1 MSLSQIKEQLL
12 YFNYRF
18 SFPSGKQK
26 IFSIYM
32 DPVSLDVLRVQSAA
46 KPDWAKLNK
55 FMCPNCPLE
64 SASHRY
70 CPLALNLVDIVDFFK
85 DTSSYERVE
94 ITVETKDRMY
104 RKKTDV
110 QSGLSSIMGI
120 LMVGS
125 GCPIV
130 GRLKSM
136 VRFHLPFATI
146 DETEV
151 KTISIYLLSQYV
163 QYKKGLEPD
172 WTLTNLKKIYSDI
185 ETVNRNIASKLAE
198 VERHDANV
206 NSVIILNNFAA
217 AVHIYLDDMNIDKV
231 ESFVKE
237 FTKSNS

>member
-12 YFNYRF
+12 YYNYRF

-26 IFSIYM
+26 IFNIYL

-46 KPDWAKLNK
+46 KPEWAKLNK

-85 DTSSYERVE
+85 NTNSYDRVE
-94 ITVETKDRMY
+94 ITVETKDRSFK
-104 RKKTDV
+104 KKTDV
-110 QSGLSSIMGI
+110 QGGLSSIMGI
-120 LMVGS
+120 LMAGS
-125 GCPIV
+125 GCPIL
-130 GRLKSM
+130 GKLKSM

-151 KTISIYLLSQYV
+151 RTISIYLMAQYV

-172 WTLTNLKKIYSDI
+172 WTLKKLKKIYADI
-185 ETVNRNIASKLAE
+185 EVVNRNVADKLSE
-198 VERHDANV
+198 LEKHDANV
-206 NSVIILNNFAA
+206 NSVVILNNFAA
-217 AVHIYLDDMNIDKV
+217 AVHIYLDDMNITKV
-231 ESFVKE
+231 ESFIKE
-237 FTKSNS
+237 FIG